1 MIKYNQ
7 GDEKHMKFN
16 YSSLGE
22 LIRDME
28 NSGLNIPSSEN
39 LDVLRNPLKVGDK
52 LIPNA
57 LVVHPMEGCDG
68 TDDGKPS
75 ELTLRRYERFA
86 KGGAGLLWVEA
97 TAVVNE
103 GRANPRQLYLCEEN
117 LEDFKAM
124 VSCMLES
131 AKSEYGASFRPYTVV
146 QLTHSGRYSKPEG
159 KAEPIIAVNN
169 HYLDKFL
176 PEEYHI
182 ITDEELEALE
192 EQYVKA
198 SILAKEAG
206 FDAVDIKSCHRYLNS
221 ELLSSF
227 TREGKYGGSF
237 ENRTRFLLNII
248 DKIKE
253 KLGDSIDITLR
264 MNAYD
269 AIPYPFGFG
278 VSENDVHKPNLEEPI
293 RLVRLLSERG
303 IKLINISCGNPY
315 YNPHVGRPFDMGPY
329 MPVQSQLSS
338 ISLMLN
344 VIREIQ
350 QAVPEINVVA
360 TGFSWLREYGANVA
374 AGGVQEGWFRLCG
387 FGRQAFAYPD
397 FARDIL
403 EKGNMDRIKCCIAC
417 GKCSEIMRDGGKA
430 GCVIKDSEVYAP
442 IYKSGREGKPSL
454 VNKLEAEHI

>member
-1 MIKYNQ
+1 
-7 GDEKHMKFN
+7 MKFN
-16 YSSLGE
+16 YCSSEE
-22 LIRDME
+22 LKKDIE
-28 NSGLNIPSSEN
+28 KSGLDIPFSED
-39 LDVLRNPLKVGDK
+39 LEVLSNTVKIGDK
-52 LIPNA
+52 LIPNT

-68 TDDGKPS
+68 TEEGKPS

-86 KGGAGLLWVEA
+86 KGGAGILWVEA

-117 LEDFKAM
+117 LADFKAL
-124 VSCMLES
+124 VSGMLEV
-131 AKSEYGASFRPYTVV
+131 AKLEYGENFRPYTVV
-146 QLTHSGRYSKPEG
+146 QLTHSGRYSKPKG

-169 HYLDKFL
+169 DYLDRFL
-176 PEEYHI
+176 PEKYRI
-182 ITDEELEALE
+182 VTDEELETLE

-198 SILAKEAG
+198 AVLAKEAG

-237 ENRTRFLLNII
+237 ENRTRFLLNTI
-248 DKIKE
+248 DKIKA
-253 KLGDSIDITLR
+253 KLCDSIDITLR

-278 VSENDVHKPNLEEPI
+278 VNEEDVHKPNLEEPI
-293 RLVRLLSERG
+293 KLVKLLREKG
-303 IKLINISCGNPY
+303 VKLINISCGNPY
-315 YNPHVGRPFDMGPY
+315 YNPHVGRPFDIGPY
-329 MPVQSQLSS
+329 MPVKSQLSS

-344 VIREIQ
+344 IIREIQ

-374 AGGVQEGWFRLCG
+374 AGGIQEGWFKLCG
-387 FGRQAFAYPD
+387 FGRQAFAYPN

-403 EKGNMDRIKCCIAC
+403 EKGKMDRAKCCIAC

-442 IYKSGREGKPSL
+442 IYRKGREGKPSL
-454 VNKLEAEHI
+454 VNNREAEHI